1 MVVSRARRGAA
12 LNSIFLR
19 IYGGM
24 LAAIVLVAL
33 LGVATVHLVN
43 QVRSDQYRE
52 NLARGTFRLM
62 ADNLA
67 PMSEV
72 ERRRSTALW
81 GRLLGIPLEIQPL
94 LDTSLDSRERA
105 RLLHGQVLVEQTGPH
120 AAKIFSLVSEAE
132 GVMLTS
138 EVGQISEQLARA
150 TVYLL
155 MDELVRYPQAEQPRR
170 LAELKQAKQF
180 GFELSLR
187 PLDDADLDA
196 DQRRRVDEGDT
207 VMALGKGGD
216 SIRVFA
222 GMVNTPWVLE
232 IGPLYQMNPYPP
244 QLLVLIG
251 LLGLSLIGLTV
262 YLLVRQLEQRLR
274 GLEAAA
280 TRIAGGN
287 LEARVPAG
295 GADSVG
301 RLAAAFNGMAQ
312 HLQRLLS
319 VQREMVRAVS
329 HELRTPVARLRFG
342 LEMIGDAE
350 TEQARRKY
358 MDGMDGDIQD
368 LDRLVDE
375 MLTYARLEQG
385 SPALNFQLLD
395 IDALLDQVIDELAPL
410 RPEVHLQ
417 RGDIAATGEA
427 GSLVEGEAR
436 YLHRA
441 LQNLVSNALRHAESR
456 VRVSFRSGPQRCRID
471 VEDDGPGVPEEAWER
486 IFTPFLRLDDSR
498 TRASGGHGLGL
509 SIVRRIIYWHAGRA
523 LIGRSQSLG
532 GACFSLV
539 WPRRQ
544 VQEERTTS

>member
-33 LGVATVHLVN
+33 LGFATVHLVN
-43 QVRSDQYRE
+43 KVRSDQYRE

-67 PMSEV
+67 PMSDV

-120 AAKIFSLVSEAE
+120 AAKIFSLISDAE

-155 MDELVRYPQAEQPRR
+155 MDELVHYPPAEQPSR

-180 GFELSLR
+180 GFDLSLR
-187 PLDDADLDA
+187 PLDTADLDA
-196 DQRRRVDEGDT
+196 DQRRRIDEGDT

-222 GMVNTPWVLE
+222 GMVNTPWLLE

-251 LLGLSLIGLTV
+251 LLGLSLIGLAV

-301 RLAAAFNGMAQ
+301 RLAAAFNGMAE

-395 IDALLDQVIDELAPL
+395 IDALLDQVIGELAPL
-410 RPEVHLQ
+410 RPGVRLERDAPSAVGV
-417 RGDIAATGEA
+417 RVEA
-427 GSLVEGEAR
+427 EAR

-441 LQNLVSNALRHAESR
+441 LQNLVTNALRHAESR
-456 VRVSFRSGPQRCRID
+456 VRVSFRAGPRRCRID
-471 VEDDGPGVPEEAWER
+471 VEDDGPGVPEDAWER

-523 LIGRSQSLG
+523 QIGRSESLG

-539 WPRRQ
+539 WPLRQ
-544 VQEERTTS
+544 EQEERTP